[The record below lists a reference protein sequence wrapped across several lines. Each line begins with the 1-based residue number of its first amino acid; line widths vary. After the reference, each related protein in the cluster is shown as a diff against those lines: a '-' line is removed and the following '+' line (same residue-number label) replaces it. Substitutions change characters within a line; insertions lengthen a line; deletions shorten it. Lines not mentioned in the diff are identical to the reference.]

1 METELQN
8 QIAEILGLV
17 ISSVQEVKDFSV
29 SQLPDIAQQYITY
42 GIWNGV
48 FSVVFVGVISIVLAI
63 IAYRSFKHAEY
74 IKKKGQYEDGFEFTS
89 ITAVI
94 AFIELFLIQVLYANI
109 SKLVFVF
116 SAPKVWLLV
125 ELKNLIG

>member
-8 QIAEILGLV
+8 QIASILAI
-17 ISSVQEVKDFSV
+17 ISNSVQEVKDFTV

-48 FSVVFVGVISIVLAI
+48 FSVLFFSVIFVLLAI
-63 IAYRSFKHAEY
+63 IAYRSLNHAESLE
-74 IKKKGQYEDGFEFTS
+74 KKGKDGFGFMS
-89 ITAVI
+89 ITAII
-94 AFIELFLIQVLYANI
+94 AFIEFIMLQMLYVNI

-125 ELKNLIG
+125 ELKKLIG

>member
-42 GIWNGV
+42 GIWNGI

-74 IKKKGQYEDGFEFTS
+74 INKNVQYESGFGFMAITS
-89 ITAVI
+89 LI
-94 AFIELFLIQVLYANI
+94 AFIEFLLLQVLYAHI

-125 ELKNLIG
+125 ELKNLMG

>member
-74 IKKKGQYEDGFEFTS
+74 IKKNVQYESGFEFMA
-89 ITAVI
+89 ITALI
-94 AFIELFLIQVLYANI
+94 AFIELFLIQVLYAHI

-125 ELKNLIG
+125 ELKNLMG

>member
-8 QIAEILGLV
+8 QIASILAI
-17 ISSVQEVKDFSV
+17 ISNSVQEVKDFTV

-48 FSVVFVGVISIVLAI
+48 FFVLFFSVIFVLLAI
-63 IAYRSFKHAEY
+63 IAYRSLNHSECLE
-74 IKKKGQYEDGFEFTS
+74 KKGKDGFGFTS
-89 ITAVI
+89 ITAII
-94 AFIELFLIQVLYANI
+94 AFIEFFMLQMLYVNI

-125 ELKNLIG
+125 ELKKLIG